1 MVSIDVD
8 WMVLLVRKCKEW
20 VRHIIEKCFPPKIAS
35 FYKKV
40 EEALWYIFFGVV
52 TTLVNFTVYTLL
64 TRLIFRDAFL
74 ENEAIVTMYANA
86 IAWLLAVLAAF
97 FLNRSFVFESQSHG
111 KAFLFEF
118 GSFFLM
124 RALSGMLEILLP
136 SLLIFYLSLHDLLA
150 KAFVS
155 IIIIVSNYIF
165 SKFVSFR
172 KAKQTE
178 PN

>member
-1 MVSIDVD
+1 MVSIYID
-8 WMVLLVRKCKEW
+8 WTVLLVRKCKDW
-20 VRHIIEKCFPPKIAS
+20 ARHTIEKYFPPKIAS
-35 FYKKV
+35 FYKKA

-52 TTLVNFTVYTLL
+52 TTLVNFAVYTLL
-64 TRLIFRDAFL
+64 TRLVLRNAFL

-97 FLNRSFVFESQSHG
+97 FLNRNFVFESKSHG

-136 SLLIFYLSLHDLLA
+136 SLLIFYLSMHDLLA
-150 KAFVS
+150 KALVS
-155 IIIIVSNYIF
+155 VIIIVSNYIF

-172 KAKQTE
+172 KANRDM
-178 PN
+178 PI